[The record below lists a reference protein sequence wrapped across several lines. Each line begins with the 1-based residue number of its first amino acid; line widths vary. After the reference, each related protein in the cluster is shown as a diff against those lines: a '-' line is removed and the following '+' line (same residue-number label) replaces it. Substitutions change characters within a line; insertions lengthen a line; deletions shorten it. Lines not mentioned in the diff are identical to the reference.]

1 MDDLLDLEL
10 LELLDDLLDFELLE
24 ELEPDFE
31 SLEAEEL
38 FFEFFF
44 VFSDP
49 SDLDEEAELPL
60 LAFSFLDAE
69 SALFEALT
77 SPEAFSLSETA
88 EADVSDLA
96 EVSLVFEAVFSP
108 EAQEQDAIKTAI
120 KALTPAT

>member
-69 SALFEALT
+69 SALLEA
-77 SPEAFSLSETA
+77 TA
-88 EADVSDLA
+88 LSDLFSFSA
-96 EVSLVFEAVFSP
+96 AAEDVVSAAPEVSLVFEAVFPP